1 MRVSSA
7 CHLHRL
13 AAALLAIKKLT
24 VDIVA
29 TGERSC
35 QSLSERMRE
44 AKPTSALVDFRKCL
58 LCHNNIAR
66 CRDALR
72 GFMLGGGGAG
82 SVLVR
87 LGEMQILNPQILK
100 IIVMGFYEGA
110 VALANNDSIGG
121 CLERIS
127 LFGVEWLLLCTCLRT
142 CLCTC
147 LCTCLRTCLYISNGS
162 YL

>member
-1 MRVSSA
+1 
-7 CHLHRL
+7 
-13 AAALLAIKKLT
+13 
-24 VDIVA
+24 
-29 TGERSC
+29 
-35 QSLSERMRE
+35 
-44 AKPTSALVDFRKCL
+44 
-58 LCHNNIAR
+58 
-66 CRDALR
+66 
-72 GFMLGGGGAG
+72 MLGGGGAG

-87 LGEMQILNPQILK
+87 LGDQILK